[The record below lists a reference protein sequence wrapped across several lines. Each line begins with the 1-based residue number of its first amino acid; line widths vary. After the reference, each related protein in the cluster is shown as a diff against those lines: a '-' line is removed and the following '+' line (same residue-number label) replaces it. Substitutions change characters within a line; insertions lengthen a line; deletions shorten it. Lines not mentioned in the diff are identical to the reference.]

1 MNVKLFIV
9 NAFITCMLIFQIFSS
24 ATYAANSENIST
36 RIISGDPVNEVE
48 PYSWMVSF
56 QHGGNGAWSH
66 YCGGTLIAADWVIT
80 AAHCVENTEIGNHR
94 AVIGAVD
101 LLNASQG
108 EVKLIDWYSIHHDYD
123 SDDFYGDVAIIR
135 LKTPSAKSPVNLI
148 SLSEMANISQGE
160 PLKLMGWGLTEP
172 DNDSSVSST
181 LLETQVTFQSD
192 TVCTDTHGDRNLN
205 GESGLYWSKL
215 ICAGEDANDI
225 GESGLLVNDAC
236 QGDSGGPLL
245 LNDSGVLKLVGIV
258 SWGKGCGRAGSYG
271 GYSEVAQYLDW
282 MEDRQTGLTLFG
294 SNYIGF
300 VGYGRQK
307 SESYRLIN
315 SGEGSKTIVTQNILS
330 DQVNSFEINSIT
342 EDITTDTELIFNIN
356 AIGSYLGE
364 HNALAIFDT
373 GGGEFGTSLNSKVLY
388 DLETNVLGVDW
399 DFYSGTNE
407 NTEHA
412 EPWFEAIDSEKG
424 RVLRSG
430 VIYDEERSVLLT
442 YINGSSASD
451 LYLKF
456 DSRVDAETGFDHL
469 LVTVNENESYII
481 TQDNWRSSIIDLPY
495 VINRVQF
502 IYIKDTKEKE
512 GADAAY
518 LSNFRICTNLSDA
531 NSNEDSCRQLSSD
544 NNVDT
549 SAAKLEM
556 EIGTIGKGGN
566 ATFSDVALVKRS
578 SGGASSIN
586 MLLVLFLVLLRRKSF
601 KSF

>member
-1 MNVKLFIV
+1 
-9 NAFITCMLIFQIFSS
+9 MLIFQIFSS

-225 GESGLLVNDAC
+225 GESVLLVNDAC

-531 NSNEDSCRQLSSD
+531 NLNEDSCRQLSSD